1 LAPCRY
7 HLDLLI
13 PVVLSNNLK
22 EFEMENHSE
31 HNQHSHGY
39 GVYILV
45 WLALMALTG
54 ITVAVAGIDFGGI
67 TVATALVIASVKTY
81 LVLTIFMHL
90 RSEDLTFKIFVG
102 VAMFFLLISFV
113 LLFSDY
119 SFIIR
124 N

>member
-1 LAPCRY
+1 MEQ
-7 HLDLLI
+7 
-13 PVVLSNNLK
+13 NK
-22 EFEMENHSE
+22 EHT
-31 HNQHSHGY
+31 QHSHGY

-45 WLALMALTG
+45 WLALMALTA

-67 TVATALVIASVKTY
+67 TVATALLIASVKTY

-90 RSEDLTFKIFVG
+90 RSEELTFKIFVG